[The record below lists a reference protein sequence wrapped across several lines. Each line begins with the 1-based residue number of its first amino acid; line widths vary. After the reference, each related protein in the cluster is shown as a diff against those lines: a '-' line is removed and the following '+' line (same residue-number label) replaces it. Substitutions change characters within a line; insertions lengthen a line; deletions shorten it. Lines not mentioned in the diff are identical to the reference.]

1 MGCQLRTKQG
11 GYRAG
16 GLAGDRYALRM
27 RDATR
32 VVRGGL
38 RRAGVGEPLHS
49 GPVFAGPFHLAG
61 NGAGEGYTYGRAA
74 NPTWTELEAAIGALE
89 GGPAR
94 VFGSGQAA
102 VAAVF
107 GVTLRAGDTVAM
119 TAGAYFGSG
128 GILREFFAETGVT
141 VRELAPAAME
151 AGEGLAGVRLVWVET
166 PSNPRLEITDV
177 RRVVARAREVGALV
191 ALDNTTVT
199 PLGQRPLELGVDFSV
214 CSDSKS
220 MGGHSDL
227 LLGHVAAAEGEWLG
241 KIDRYRNVMGGI
253 AGPMEAWLLLRSLAT
268 LELRLGRSSAN
279 ALGIA
284 QFLLGRKEI
293 QEVLYPGL
301 AGHPRHE
308 VAAGQ
313 MMRFGPVVS
322 FILASREAAES
333 FLQRCEL
340 VTEATSFGGITTSA
354 ERRARWGHDKVAPGF
369 VRLSA
374 GCEDVADLIED
385 IGAAL
390 DGL

>member
-1 MGCQLRTKQG
+1 
-11 GYRAG
+11 
-16 GLAGDRYALRM
+16 M

-38 RRAGVGEPLHS
+38 RKAEAGGPLHA

-61 NGAGEGYTYGRAA
+61 NAEGSGYTYGRAG
-74 NPTWTELEAAIGALE
+74 NPTWAELEAAIGGLE
-89 GGPAR
+89 GGSVR

-107 GVTLRAGDTVAM
+107 GTVLRAGETVVL
-119 TAGAYFGSG
+119 TAGAYFGSVG
-128 GILREFFAETGVT
+128 LLRESFAELGLT
-141 VRELAPAAME
+141 VRELTPAQME
-151 AGEGLAGVRLVWVET
+151 AGEGLAGARLVWVET

-177 RRVVARAREVGALV
+177 RRVVGRAREVGALV

-199 PLGQRPLELGVDFSV
+199 PLGQKPLDLGVDFSV

-227 LLGHVAAAEGEWLG
+227 LMGHVAVRDEALLG
-241 KIDRYRNVMGGI
+241 KLDSYRNRMGGI
-253 AGPMEAWLLLRSLAT
+253 AGPMEAWLMLRSLAT

-284 QFLLGRKEI
+284 TFLAGRGEVS
-293 QEVLYPGL
+293 EVLYPGL
-301 AGHPRHE
+301 AGHPRHS
-308 VAAGQ
+308 VAEGQ
-313 MMRFGPVVS
+313 MQHFGPVVS
-322 FILASREAAES
+322 FTLASREAADR
-333 FLQRCEL
+333 FLARCEL
-340 VTEATSFGGITTSA
+340 VTEATSFGGVTTTA

-374 GCEDVADLIED
+374 GCEDLDDLLED
-385 IGAAL
+385 LGAAL

>member
-1 MGCQLRTKQG
+1 
-11 GYRAG
+11 
-16 GLAGDRYALRM
+16 M

-38 RRAGVGEPLHS
+38 RKAEAGGPLHT
-49 GPVFAGPFHLAG
+49 GPVFVGPFHLAG
-61 NGAGEGYTYGRAA
+61 NAEGSGYTYGRAG
-74 NPTWTELEAAIGALE
+74 NPTWAELEAAIGSLE
-89 GGPAR
+89 SGGPECGSVQGCGVR

-107 GVTLRAGDTVAM
+107 GTVLRAGDTVAL
-119 TAGAYFGSG
+119 TAGAYFGSVG
-128 GILREFFAETGVT
+128 LLRESFGELGLT
-141 VRELAPAAME
+141 VRELTPAQME
-151 AGEGLAGVRLVWVET
+151 AGEGLAGARLVWVET

-177 RRVVARAREVGALV
+177 RRVVARARAVGALV

-199 PLGQRPLELGVDFSV
+199 PLGQKPLELGVDFSV

-227 LLGHVAAAEGEWLG
+227 LMGHVAVRDEALLG
-241 KIDRYRNVMGGI
+241 KLDGYRNRMGGI
-253 AGPMEAWLLLRSLAT
+253 AGPMEAWLMLRSLAT

-284 QFLLGRKEI
+284 RFLGSRREVS
-293 QEVLYPGL
+293 EVLYSGL
-301 AGHPRHE
+301 EGHPKHT

-313 MMRFGPVVS
+313 MRHFGPVVS
-322 FILASREAAES
+322 FTLASREAAEALLS
-333 FLQRCEL
+333 RCEL
-340 VTEATSFGGITTSA
+340 VTEATSFGGISTTA

-374 GCEDVADLIED
+374 GCEDLADLLED
-385 IGAAL
+385 LGAAL